1 MKIHLNHIDDDKMVC
16 SKDYLDLEVCI
27 GGVDTVEATIN
38 DTEIYEQ
45 VYPERYK

>member
-1 MKIHLNHIDDDKMVC
+1 MTVEC
-16 SKDYLDLEVCI
+16 GWSKKFSHLEVCI
-27 GGVDTVEATIN
+27 GEVDTVEATIN